1 MENYSKISKNI
12 SNLVILQQRSLL
24 DNLVKLGKYFHL
36 YFHGRKARLVYK
48 RKHLLYEVRFY
59 LVIRCIH
66 ILIHVATL

>member
-1 MENYSKISKNI
+1 MENYSKISENI

-48 RKHLLYEVRFY
+48 RKHLLYEVKRFY
-59 LVIRCIH
+59 LVIRSIDIH
-66 ILIHVATL
+66 MVTL